1 MTKPKT
7 IFTTAAFFIVCLMS
21 LTNSFA
27 QTETRQ
33 RQAEPSYEVVLHI
46 LTASN
51 SASDKMSVP
60 PTLSNVV
67 KKLKTIYSF
76 SNYRLDSTYLQRVAN
91 TGNIEFKSVTNE
103 ANQNQENYI
112 PIFSEWTLGGLQSL
126 PDSKGQNSIQFQN
139 FRFGQRIPI
148 RTSSYKD
155 ENGKTNNVVNYE
167 QIGLTMQRFGV
178 PENVPTIVGSL
189 STTKPDELMFLV
201 LTVKPAQE

>member
-1 MTKPKT
+1 MTKPKI
-7 IFTTAAFFIVCLMS
+7 IFTTAAFFIVCLLS

-27 QTETRQ
+27 QTETKQ

-46 LTASN
+46 LTASDT
-51 SASDKMSVP
+51 ASEKTSIP

-91 TGNIEFKSVTNE
+91 TGNIEFKSISNE
-103 ANQNQENYI
+103 ANQNQDNYI

-126 PDSKGQNSIQFQN
+126 PNSKGQNSIQFQN
-139 FRFGQRIPI
+139 FRFGQRVPI
-148 RTSSYKD
+148 RTQT
-155 ENGKTNNVVNYE
+155 GIFNYE

-178 PENVPTIVGSL
+178 PENVPTIVGTL
-189 STTKPDELMFLV
+189 STTKPNELMFLV
-201 LTVKPAQE
+201 LTVNPAQE

>member
-1 MTKPKT
+1 MTKSKT
-7 IFTTAAFFIVCLMS
+7 IFTTAAFFIVCLLS

-27 QTETRQ
+27 QTETKQ

-51 SASDKMSVP
+51 TASEKTSIP
-60 PTLSNVV
+60 QTLSNVV

-91 TGNIEFKSVTNE
+91 TGNIEFKSVSNE
-103 ANQNQENYI
+103 ANQSQDNYI

-126 PDSKGQNSIQFQN
+126 PNSKGQNSIQFQN
-139 FRFGQRIPI
+139 FRFGQRVPI
-148 RTSSYKD
+148 RTQT
-155 ENGKTNNVVNYE
+155 GVFNYE

-189 STTKPDELMFLV
+189 STVKPNELMFLV
-201 LTVKPAQE
+201 LTVNPAQE

>member
-7 IFTTAAFFIVCLMS
+7 IFTTAAFFIVCLLS
-21 LTNSFA
+21 LTDSFA
-27 QTETRQ
+27 QTETKQ

-46 LTASN
+46 LTASDT
-51 SASDKMSVP
+51 ASEKTSIP

-91 TGNIEFKSVTNE
+91 TGNIEFKSISNE
-103 ANQNQENYI
+103 ANQNQDNYI

-126 PDSKGQNSIQFQN
+126 PNSKGQNSIQFQN
-139 FRFGQRIPI
+139 FRFGQRVPI
-148 RTSSYKD
+148 RTQT
-155 ENGKTNNVVNYE
+155 GIFNYE

-178 PENVPTIVGSL
+178 PENVPTIVGTL
-189 STTKPDELMFLV
+189 STTKPNELMFLV
-201 LTVKPAQE
+201 LTVNPAQE

>member
-7 IFTTAAFFIVCLMS
+7 IFTTVAFFIICLLS

-27 QTETRQ
+27 QTETKQ

-51 SASDKMSVP
+51 TESEKTSIP
-60 PTLSNVV
+60 QTLSNVV

-91 TGNIEFKSVTNE
+91 TGNIEFKSVSNE
-103 ANQNQENYI
+103 ANQNQDNYI

-126 PDSKGQNSIQFQN
+126 PNSKGQNSIQFQN
-139 FRFGQRIPI
+139 FRFGQRVPI
-148 RTSSYKD
+148 RTQT
-155 ENGKTNNVVNYE
+155 GIFNYE

-189 STTKPDELMFLV
+189 STAKPNELMFLV
-201 LTVKPAQE
+201 LTVNPAQE

>member
-7 IFTTAAFFIVCLMS
+7 IFTIVAFSFVCLLS

-27 QTETRQ
+27 QTDAKKT
-33 RQAEPSYEVVLHI
+33 AEPSYEVVLQI

-51 SASDKMSVP
+51 NLGDKTSVP

-91 TGNIEFKSVTNE
+91 TGNIEFKSVANE
-103 ANQNQENYI
+103 GNQNQENYN
-112 PIFSEWTLGGLQSL
+112 PIFSEWTLYGLQSM
-126 PDSKGQNSIQFQN
+126 PDSKGQSSIQFQS
-139 FRFGQRIPI
+139 FRFGQRVPVK
-148 RTSSYKD
+148 TSSYKD
-155 ENGKTNNVVNYE
+155 DNGKTNNVVNYE
-167 QIGLTMQRFGV
+167 QIGLTMQKFGV

-189 STTKPDELMFLV
+189 STAKPNELMFLV
-201 LTVKPAQE
+201 LTVKSAEE